1 MFQLVEIAGIM
12 NENGCIEVPAVLLA
26 QTGIRLGEEVK
37 LIYLAA
43 GENRYANESKEF
55 LLARADENP
64 LEEFLKEENIELKL
78 PPELLVDAN
87 IALDA
92 DLDIVCMDRKIVIL
106 PTEDVE
112 AEEIPKELMD
122 ICQELGISK
131 EKVNII
137 LRMSEEEQQDE
148 KADL

>member
-137 LRMSEEEQQDE
+137 LRMSEEEQDE
-148 KADL
+148 KAGL